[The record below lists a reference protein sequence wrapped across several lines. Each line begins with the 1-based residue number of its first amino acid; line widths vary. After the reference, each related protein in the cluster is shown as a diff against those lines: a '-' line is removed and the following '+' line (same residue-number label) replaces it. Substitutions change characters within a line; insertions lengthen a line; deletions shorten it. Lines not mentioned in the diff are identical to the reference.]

1 MQGWLVHSH
10 RRFLQV
16 LGQERSLLTKK
27 LSSETGCPG
36 PVLASH
42 CTWGIKLSIHQAL
55 VMCGCVSN
63 HPRLDKQPFLHR
75 MGSYEYLGSKTHAEA
90 PKTPRL
96 SLTSVPVDTS

>member
-1 MQGWLVHSH
+1 MQGLLVHSH

-16 LGQERSLLTKK
+16 LRKEKPLLTRE

-42 CTWGIKLSIHQAL
+42 FTWGIKLSVRQAL

-63 HPRLDKQPFLHR
+63 HPKAR
-75 MGSYEYLGSKTHAEA
+75 
-90 PKTPRL
+90 
-96 SLTSVPVDTS
+96 